1 MRGAWRESFS
11 QTVSRGAGI
20 ALAVIVVVG
29 WLTPASAQDA
39 KIRRTALSREER
51 DQVIEDLENMPGFG
65 SETPRTKSR
74 AAPNLSAPTNE
85 MRAIRSLIDEFAK
98 EMALLNVT
106 LTDELSE
113 TPAVR
118 GVLGDAYKLT
128 ADAAIINRRARTE
141 NDHYNLLED
150 LRKADADWGELSHRL
165 VLMKNLSRDA
175 KSHIANL
182 NDIAN
187 DIRKSLSISQ
197 QVNYRDLSEKSIM
210 LATYMNSLLEDIRT
224 ELRRTPEG
232 PRLIT
237 ATSKAHQQVLAMTSL
252 SNDQADLE
260 TITDQYRRFRELW
273 YPQAAVLQA
282 QKKDYFSPSLRRI
295 AQTDGEIARL
305 LLMQTKFDKTQIVYL
320 ASALRKDIDEFFYY
334 ATLDI
339 CLKLPRGSQAMS
351 TASEFYGVCENFID
365 TVNSDSSYDEIVDAF
380 RHIEQADRTFI
391 AVFGPIDNDDAAA
404 ALEKISQTLNA
415 LRTTIQVDREDFN
428 RQAAVSLAAKIANL
442 TDQIDI
448 TSRQWLASD
457 RQPFTQECLLATDD
471 LAQQSADLHDLIV
484 SGAGVQKIRQETEKI
499 YGSWREV
506 YGYLIKCQ
514 RNERAALGRYS
525 SQLTPALV
533 QMRTLLTQ

>member
-1 MRGAWRESFS
+1 MRGAWRSWFS
-11 QTVSRGAGI
+11 QTVSRGAGVT
-20 ALAVIVVVG
+20 LAVIVIAG
-29 WLTPASAQDA
+29 WCVEASAQ
-39 KIRRTALSREER
+39 IRRVGLSKQER
-51 DQVIEDLENMPGFG
+51 DEVIDDLEKLRGFG
-65 SETPRTKSR
+65 SEPARGKSR
-74 AAPNLSAPTNE
+74 TLPDLKAPSSE
-85 MRAIRSLIDEFAK
+85 MTAIRPLIDEFAK
-98 EMALLNVT
+98 EIALLNVT
-106 LTDELSE
+106 LTDEVSE
-113 TPAVR
+113 TPAAR
-118 GVLGDAYKLT
+118 GVLSDSYRLT
-128 ADAAIINRRARTE
+128 ADSMAINKRARTE
-141 NDHYNLLED
+141 NDHQNLLDD
-150 LRKADADWGELSHRL
+150 LRLADADWGELSHRL
-165 VLMKNLSRDA
+165 SLMKNLSREA

-182 NDIAN
+182 NDIAI
-187 DIRKSLSISQ
+187 DIRKQLSMTQ
-197 QVNYRDLSEKSIM
+197 QVNYRDLSEKTIT
-210 LATYMNSLLEDIRT
+210 LATYMNSLVEDIRT

-232 PRLIT
+232 PRLIA
-237 ATSKAHQQVLAMTSL
+237 ATSKAQQQVIAMSDLAEER
-252 SNDQADLE
+252 AELE

-339 CLKLPRGSQAMS
+339 LLKLPRGSQAMS

-365 TVNSDSSYDEIVDAF
+365 TVNANSDYDEIVDAF

-391 AVFGPIDNDDAAA
+391 AVFGPVENDDAAA

-428 RQAAVSLAAKIANL
+428 RQAAISLAAKIANL
-442 TDQIDI
+442 TDNIDI
-448 TSRQWLASD
+448 TARRWLASD
-457 RQPFTQECLLATDD
+457 RQSFTQDCLSATDD

-506 YGYLIKCQ
+506 YNYLIKCH
-514 RNERAALGRYS
+514 REERAALGRYS

-533 QMRTLLTQ
+533 QMRTLLAQ